1 MTEQAKLLYSPL
13 GKVFEKQRK
22 TIDDVDEKQRKMI
35 KDAAEKQAKALHTLN
50 KDQQLKSIGDLK
62 WKAKK
67 DELEEFKKIEQGINR
82 EII

>member
-1 MTEQAKLLYSPL
+1 M
-13 GKVFEKQRK
+13 
-22 TIDDVDEKQRKMI
+22 DEKQRKMI
-35 KDAAEKQAKALHTLN
+35 KDAAEKQTKALQTLN

-67 DELEEFKKIEQGINR
+67 DELEEFKKIEQGINT

>member
-1 MTEQAKLLYSPL
+1 M
-13 GKVFEKQRK
+13 
-22 TIDDVDEKQRKMI
+22 DEKQRKMI
-35 KDAAEKQAKALHTLN
+35 KDAAEKQTKALQTLN

-67 DELEEFKKIEQGINR
+67 DELELKKIEQGINR

>member
-1 MTEQAKLLYSPL
+1 M
-13 GKVFEKQRK
+13 
-22 TIDDVDEKQRKMI
+22 DEKQRKMI
-35 KDAAEKQAKALHTLN
+35 KDAAEKQTKALQTLN

-67 DELEEFKKIEQGINR
+67 DELEFKKIEQGINR

>member
-1 MTEQAKLLYSPL
+1 M
-13 GKVFEKQRK
+13 
-22 TIDDVDEKQRKMI
+22 DEKQRKMI
-35 KDAAEKQAKALHTLN
+35 KDAAEKQTKALQTLN

-82 EII
+82 